1 MVRLLRFY
9 KVLRSRSIDARV
21 TFRVFVISGFSG
33 FAFLAFLAFLDNV
46 SCLKLWLAVDYS
58 SVLLFY
64 CCHVSCLVVH

>member
-33 FAFLAFLAFLDNV
+33 LAFLACLDNL
-46 SCLKLWLAVDYS
+46 SCLKPWLAVDYS